1 MPGKRLLLVPPLL
14 VACVVTYGL
23 TVPSHRSAGQ
33 APSSATGTASPT
45 VAVAATSTAS
55 VTATAPAGAAGPAV
69 VAGLPDGLSGQLTYR
84 TGRELVT
91 VAFPSAAAIQH
102 GPVPPVDG
110 AVSSADGLW
119 SATTDCPTTCHV
131 LLKRS
136 DGTERVLD
144 IPYVAAFRWSPEGH
158 QLAFTTSASANHPT
172 PYSLMLVDDPGADA
186 PRALYETRRGDGH
199 PFEWLASG
207 DLLIADNSV
216 SDARLERV
224 TTEGDAKAIATVQST
239 VWYLYPSPDRKFVAF
254 TQNSFKGW
262 QLWTVDGPTGEIRN
276 AGNMGSD
283 PAGIAPPDENPP
295 IRDKGPMYIAWSPD
309 STRVAFGGG
318 YEPPYMMT
326 IADLTSGEKHRTAFP
341 DGYPGEIKWSP
352 DGSTL
357 AVSSYNLPRTH
368 HESYIV
374 DPNTGVAKDILS
386 GCVIVWSPDSR
397 FLAIHGEREPGV
409 AIADVVTLKHVQ
421 LTHTAGD
428 TPLSWIR

>member
-1 MPGKRLLLVPPLL
+1 MSGKRLLFVPPLFVAFAAAYAL
-14 VACVVTYGL
+14 V
-23 TVPSHRSAGQ
+23 VPSHRSAGQ
-33 APSSATGTASPT
+33 APAPTLGAESPTATATRTPSATATTPSPGSGP
-45 VAVAATSTAS
+45 AVAA
-55 VTATAPAGAAGPAV
+55 
-69 VAGLPDGLSGQLTYR
+69 GLPKGLRGQLTYR
-84 TGRELVT
+84 TEREFVT

-102 GPVPPVDG
+102 GPIPPIDG

-119 SATTDCPTTCHV
+119 SATTDCPVTCHI

-136 DGTERVLD
+136 DGTERVLEV
-144 IPYVAAFRWSPEGH
+144 PYVVAFHWSPEGH
-158 QLAFTTSASANHPT
+158 QLAFTESTSGSHPT
-172 PYSLMLVDDPGADA
+172 AYRLMLIDELETGA
-186 PRALYETRRGDGH
+186 PRALYGTRSGDGH
-199 PFEWLASG
+199 PFEWLSSS
-207 DLLIADNSV
+207 DLLIADNSN

-224 TTEGDAKAIATVQST
+224 TTDAHGTTLATVPAT
-239 VWYLYPSPDRKFVAF
+239 VWYLYASPDRTAIAF
-254 TQNSFKGW
+254 TQDSPQGW
-262 QLWTVDGPTGEIRN
+262 QLWTVDGGTGAIRN

-283 PAGIAPPDENPP
+283 PAGVAPPDEYPP

-326 IADLTSGEKHRTAFP
+326 IADLTSGAKHRTQFP

-352 DGSTL
+352 DGSRL

-368 HESYIV
+368 HESFVV
-374 DPNTGVAKDILS
+374 DPDTGVARAILS

-409 AIADVVTLKHVQ
+409 AIADVATLEHAQ

-428 TPLSWIR
+428 TPLSWAP